1 MTESLQ
7 SKNNGVFCMLN
18 CFDNY
23 SIVAGKVIEFYIQNA
38 SKYFFKDAVQTM
50 SYFEHTPYMF
60 YSLNLLAQQ
69 SPDNNRSKQY
79 TDYITILGLTS
90 VTLARIFDSRAV
102 VYPHQGV
109 TPQAGFSTMYAYA
122 NVMNKLTVY
131 WTDDLRNLW
140 GTSDDP
146 LMIGMAP
153 LPYKY
158 LWTASTRAGQDIS
171 MNQQSKGMNA
181 NIQPNIGSESDL
193 CPRVNEEEF
202 STKWNTFFQAFSMAQ
217 KTTDQNSP
225 GMNKRM
231 TNLVILGR
239 LIIDYVENGKI
250 NLPSYE
256 VNKSLWGTGGWNPAL
271 NFTLFFDMEYII
283 TDHINLLYSEEQL
296 FIKANK
302 DKIITNTQHKTPPI
316 QPDALSSLKK
326 KNLLSTSMM
335 KGFQLMNQPENKY
348 EYFSY
353 F

>member
-1 MTESLQ
+1 
-7 SKNNGVFCMLN
+7 
-18 CFDNY
+18 
-23 SIVAGKVIEFYIQNA
+23 
-38 SKYFFKDAVQTM
+38 
-50 SYFEHTPYMF
+50 
-60 YSLNLLAQQ
+60 
-69 SPDNNRSKQY
+69 
-79 TDYITILGLTS
+79 
-90 VTLARIFDSRAV
+90 
-102 VYPHQGV
+102 
-109 TPQAGFSTMYAYA
+109 
-122 NVMNKLTVY
+122 
-131 WTDDLRNLW
+131 
-140 GTSDDP
+140 
-146 LMIGMAP
+146 
-153 LPYKY
+153 
-158 LWTASTRAGQDIS
+158 
-171 MNQQSKGMNA
+171 
-181 NIQPNIGSESDL
+181 
-193 CPRVNEEEF
+193 
-202 STKWNTFFQAFSMAQ
+202 
-217 KTTDQNSP
+217 
-225 GMNKRM
+225 M
-231 TNLVILGR
+231 TNLVIPGR

>member
-1 MTESLQ
+1 MSESLQ

-38 SKYFFKDAVQTM
+38 SKYFFNDTPVQTM
-50 SYFEHTPYMF
+50 SYFEHTPYML

-158 LWTASTRAGQDIS
+158 LWSASTRAGQDIS
-171 MNQQSKGMNA
+171 MNQQSKGMNSS
-181 NIQPNIGSESDL
+181 IQPNIGSESDL

-202 STKWNTFFQAFSMAQ
+202 SKKWNTFFQAFSMAQ

-225 GMNKRM
+225 GMSTRM

-239 LIIDYVENGKI
+239 KIIDYVENGKI
-250 NLPSYE
+250 ISPNYQK
-256 VNKSLWGTGGWNPAL
+256 NWGSGGWNPAF

-283 TDHINLLYSEEQL
+283 TDLDNSNLLYSEEQL
-296 FIKANK
+296 FINQNK
-302 DKIITNTQHKTPPI
+302 SKISTNTQQQIPRNH
-316 QPDALSSLKK
+316 PDALSSLKK
-326 KNLLSTSMM
+326 KNLLSASMM
-335 KGFQLMNQPENKY
+335 KGFQLMNQPEDKY